1 MKAPW
6 MWLIPALLAS
16 QLAFG
21 ATLTQPTQAEIVEGA
36 LVEDV
41 YKALV
46 RSGITGFGTGY
57 GNELREAIGYWR
69 GTGEEA
75 VKFAN
80 QLKQMA
86 ATNSGQLKAM
96 LDSGQLRQFA
106 LAALDESSVSAFR
119 NLDAKALEKAVKYGT
134 EGLDAIGSKS
144 LALLNDI
151 DDVIARTGKVPAE
164 LAAELRSTVSQ
175 LSPER
180 ARALQKLIASDL
192 PTKRAAFGEFI
203 KKNPGTVGAFVD
215 GLFAYLEYR
224 NIAALTDEHEQAARA
239 TGAGFGYLFQTAG
252 NAGVAALG
260 GGFLSGVVV
269 SLSAAQVKELVT
281 EMVMLKR
288 DLENAAEK
296 ERWASLELRRMV
308 IDGMLKVDE
317 KIKLG
322 KLQEATDQLIEI
334 ERFTFGKGL
343 PLDGVYETL
352 DVLRD
357 NIDKAGERMRANR
370 VIAEARIPYMQALRW
385 AQQGRNL
392 PGVKALLEEASAI
405 LAAELERHPELAAQ
419 LDQIRRLG
427 ELVDRRI
434 AEAPAPVMVQIE
446 GPETAA
452 QGESVEFMVSLSG
465 GIPDYHPAGMDGLGL
480 GKRVRFFWGAPMEPG
495 VHTVSLRAQDALGR
509 VVEGSTSIEITG
521 EVAVEPPADDPA
533 DTVTEIPAPVV
544 AQPQPRPVPRGH
556 WFASSLPADW
566 QVVRNEKG
574 AWTATVRRVIAA
586 KSGNCPEQGATGSVS
601 VELEGSSSSRDRDEL
616 ESGLHKLLKSS
627 GWYLEP
633 DAMGPYSLT
642 GPGGEA
648 FSGKILHSKLKYT
661 AGFGSPTVGYRS
673 GRANIGGYVTA
684 IAPDRGRMIKAVY
697 SVSAAH
703 CWNNSG
709 ADGAKAHAQAMR
721 AQAIQILQGLTL
733 LADKSDSVAVAGP
746 SAGSPGGGAAQP
758 TAGAQQ
764 SSPEG
769 SGATAS
775 GGQSTAG
782 QGASVSP
789 PNPQSITVAGDGGPS
804 QSGPGAPP
812 GTGKAPPPAQPEP
825 SARTGWHLVDFTLKD
840 GAAKRSSGQF
850 DDIVSHTGGR
860 GDLQITFKR
869 VVRGSGSLIGEVVY
883 RVRWSEPPEVMET
896 GEQYAIDFEL
906 QTLKAE
912 KFKAGQ
918 QTIHMNQGHGVYL
931 VAPDG
936 TKYVSADLK
945 APFRMEKPVAAG
957 RPGNK
962 RILQLS
968 FQNGYWAIYTYEWKE
983 AAGG

>member
-1 MKAPW
+1 MKAAW
-6 MWLIPALLAS
+6 AWLIAITLS
-16 QLAFG
+16 NQLAFG
-21 ATLTQPTQAEIVEGA
+21 MTLTQPTQAEILEGV

-41 YKALV
+41 YKALA
-46 RSGITGFGTGY
+46 RSGISGFGTGY

-80 QLKQMA
+80 LLKKMA

-96 LDSGQLRQFA
+96 LESGQLKQFA

-119 NLDAKALEKAVKYGT
+119 NLDAKGLEKAVRYGT
-134 EGLDAIGSKS
+134 EGLDAIGAKS
-144 LALLNDI
+144 LALLDDI
-151 DDVIARTGKVPAE
+151 DDVIARTGKVPAQ

-180 ARALQKLIASDL
+180 ARALRKLIASDL

-203 KKNPGTVGAFVD
+203 KKNPGAVGAFVD

-252 NAGVAALG
+252 NAGVAAVG
-260 GGFLSGVVV
+260 GGFLPGVVV

-281 EMVMLKR
+281 EMVLLQR
-288 DLENAAEK
+288 DMENAVEK
-296 ERWASLELRRMV
+296 EKWARLELRRLV

-322 KLQEATDQLIEI
+322 KLSEALDQLIEI

-352 DVLRD
+352 DVLRGK
-357 NIDKAGERMRANR
+357 IDKAGDRMRANR

-385 AQQGRNL
+385 VQQGRNL
-392 PGVKALLEEASAI
+392 TSARRLLEEARKVLEAD
-405 LAAELERHPELAAQ
+405 LERHPELAAQ
-419 LDQIRRLG
+419 LDQIRRLD
-427 ELVDRRI
+427 ELVERRI
-434 AEAPAPVMVQIE
+434 AEAPPPVMVQIE

-452 QGESVEFMVSLSG
+452 QGESVEFMASLFG
-465 GIPDYHPAGMDGLGL
+465 GIPDYHPSGMGGLGL
-480 GKRVRFFWGAPMEPG
+480 GKRVRFFWDAPMEPG
-495 VHTVSLRAQDALGR
+495 VRTVSLRAQDALGR

-521 EVAVEPPADDPA
+521 EVAAEPPADDTA
-533 DTVTEIPAPVV
+533 DTVAVVPSPVV
-544 AQPQPRPVPRGH
+544 AQPRPVPRGH

-574 AWTATVRRVIAA
+574 AWTATVWRVIAA
-586 KSGNCPEQGATGSVS
+586 KSGNCPEQGANGSVS
-601 VELEGSSSSRDRDEL
+601 VELEGSSSSRDRKEL

-633 DAMGPYSLT
+633 DAMGAYTLT

-648 FSGKILHSKLKYT
+648 FAGSILHSKLKYT

-673 GRANIGGYVTA
+673 GRANIGGYVAA
-684 IAPDRGRMIKAVY
+684 IEPDRGRKITAVY

-703 CWNNSG
+703 CWDNSG
-709 ADGAKAHAQAMR
+709 ADGAKAQAQAMR
-721 AQAIQILQGLTL
+721 GQAVQILQNLVL
-733 LADKSDSVAVAGP
+733 LADKSDSVAVVGP
-746 SAGSPGGGAAQP
+746 PAGSQGGGVTQPAPVGGGATDP
-758 TAGAQQ
+758 
-764 SSPEG
+764 
-769 SGATAS
+769 
-775 GGQSTAG
+775 GGQSTPG
-782 QGASVSP
+782 QGVSVSP
-789 PNPQSITVAGDGGPS
+789 PNPQSITVAGDGAQPGDVP
-804 QSGPGAPP
+804 QAGPGVQP
-812 GTGKAPPPAQPEP
+812 GAGKAQPTAQPEP
-825 SARTGWHLVDFTLKD
+825 SAVTGWHLVDFTFKD
-840 GAAKRSSGQF
+840 GTRKRSSGQF

-860 GDLQITFKR
+860 GDLEITSKR
-869 VVRGSGSLIGEVVY
+869 VVRSSGNLIGEVVY
-883 RVRWSEPPEVMET
+883 RVRWSEPPEVMEA

-906 QTLKAE
+906 QTLRAE
-912 KFKAGQ
+912 KFKVAQ

-936 TKYVSADLK
+936 TKYVTTDLK
-945 APFRMEKPVAAG
+945 APFKMEKAVAAG

-962 RILQLS
+962 RTLQLS
-968 FQNGYWAIYTYEWKE
+968 FQNGYWALYTYEWKE
-983 AAGG
+983 AAGR